1 MNEKVQKTLPI
12 IFAIISTVGVVATTV
27 LAVME
32 TEKANPKIKEAKATN
47 SKKEVAIAI
56 VKGYGPAITVGAAT
70 ISSIIA
76 GTIIGKKTEASL
88 TATAI
93 MLDQSLRQYKDKAK
107 ALLGDKAD
115 TIITKISEDESER
128 KKDKIAEKK
137 QDGKQL
143 YHEEHIGFFWST
155 PEDIAYALNDT
166 NRRLNT
172 DDSLTSMD
180 THWWASMQT
189 FIYDANAQLID
200 SGTDKISMSYGW
212 SGDYVNNINGSAF
225 LNMRIEDVSNA
236 DHPEVGPYKEIIFDV
251 EPYMNAGEAED
262 EMFYGKKRDLLNEDT
277 TPALWDDP
285 GFNEISGNNNLFMP
299 SNPKSKDLE
308 KGDKIPDE

>member
-56 VKGYGPAITVGAAT
+56 VKGYGWSITVGAAT

-137 QDGKQL
+137 QDDKQL

-155 PEDIAYALNDT
+155 PENIAYALNDT

-212 SGDYVNNINGSAF
+212 SGDYVNNINGAVF

-285 GFNEISGNNNLFMP
+285 GFNELSGNNNLFMP
-299 SNPKSKDLE
+299 SNPKKQRSRK
-308 KGDKIPDE
+308 K